1 MLLAYTSS
9 LFLQGGGIF
18 KFFSD
23 SAATA
28 ITSTSLTLPLLP
40 PSYKDTHDYI
50 RLTWIIQGKLPI
62 LKFLIYSSLQNPL
75 CQVLVNRIGTSLV
88 GH

>member
-1 MLLAYTSS
+1 MLLACTSG

-23 SAATA
+23 SAAA
-28 ITSTSLTLPLLP
+28 ITSTSLTQPLLP
-40 PSYKDTHDYI
+40 PFYKDTHDYI
-50 RLTWIIQGKLPI
+50 WLNGIIQGKLPI

-75 CQVLVNRIGTSLV
+75 CQVLVVTIETSLV
-88 GH
+88 EY